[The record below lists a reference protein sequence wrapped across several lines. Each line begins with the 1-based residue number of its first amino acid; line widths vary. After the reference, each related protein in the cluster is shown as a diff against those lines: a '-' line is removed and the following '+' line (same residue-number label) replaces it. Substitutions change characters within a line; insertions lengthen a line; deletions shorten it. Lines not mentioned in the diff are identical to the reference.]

1 MFANLKNKLIEEVKA
16 SPSKFQQFAAAV
28 SSSASTT
35 PSGSESTTTTT
46 TNENFFSIT
55 EEDTPQNSPYKPL
68 KLPPGSVGGRTYHNG
83 PIGGAI
89 PRTRKLSNSSMASDV
104 SFRLPTYDSP
114 PVYHLQS
121 DLESNCSELE
131 DTASTAKLEV
141 VTKEQLYDAYKKSL
155 DRYHKYRSRYTD
167 LAKRYKD
174 LERDSTKARSVLVE
188 TQEKAIRRISE
199 LREQCSLEQQAKA
212 HLEEALRMEMD
223 DMQCKMQAYQT
234 KLKLLGENPDNV
246 SAILLTNESNDTTG
260 GASLID
266 LDDNNSNTNIAHSE
280 DLNEKKIEDNLESL
294 KNGQDFSQI
303 EQLKKELDNRER
315 KIEELI
321 AKMSNAEDTISQL
334 RKQEEENALLLAQTK
349 QAIHSELENKESE
362 VKRLTIK
369 INEMQKEEQDAA
381 KKEKQLSVQAS
392 ELNELHEKL
401 KNLHIAKQET
411 DAKLIASE
419 HMLGQMKEQLLVKD
433 NAIKAF
439 EQKLSK
445 GLKDSEQKLDEL
457 RQQNVQLNEMLQRYQ
472 QNEVSL
478 AEIDNELNRTKN
490 ENDILKIATAENE
503 RKLHE
508 LEEEVRSQKEQL
520 ERHQKERAAEEDRRK
535 LMSAREDE
543 LTKLWQEVQADN
555 EVQRQIVKRLQVE
568 LKISNERNQNNESET
583 ITALK
588 TELHMANEE
597 LEGKVKTLKDQLAGK
612 EKELKSS
619 ANKLAKQKKQFESQQ
634 SRIRD
639 QSGEI
644 EMLRTELNKHEQHLT
659 NLQNESQA
667 REQESEAEKT
677 KLKAQVQS
685 ILQDITEIQDEMR
698 IVKESHDELEVEK
711 LKLEQ
716 RIENMQRE
724 AQDTSDDTQLWR
736 DQLIDTEDKLRLVEL
751 KLQKVETENSQL
763 AERNCLLEEQ
773 NNRFEK
779 QLAERERQKDIE
791 EANAN
796 DLRLQLDSNQMT
808 LRKLNEKMS
817 EVLDENSRL
826 HNTQELMDHD
836 YRTLQDKFNAL
847 EKEKLMAE
855 DVQIGLQEELEQL
868 REHKLVLENK
878 LRETV
883 EQLQQTEEQCAEQK
897 KNTEAIEKE
906 LKEMVI
912 ARERLE
918 NQNQIMSA
926 ELNELRAVQSD
937 DEKLHNLM
945 CEQKRR
951 IEDLE
956 HELIDREKSAK
967 ANIEIV
973 DKENKHLNEKLG
985 TLEATR
991 EELEVTK
998 KEILLLKSQ
1007 NEELNRDLC
1016 ILNTELKQSRDDN
1029 QELERQLTPLKAL
1042 EQEKEISEKEHKTLT
1057 DEINKL
1063 KEESKMHIEE
1073 AQKRALELEEIKQKL
1088 HNSSEIN
1095 EKLEN
1100 TELEV
1105 QKMRELEKKLRA
1117 DTANDAELANQK
1129 IHELEEQLHTAK
1141 SDIERLH
1148 ESNDAIQVEMDKIQN
1163 KNELQVQS
1171 LEVTIQQLKEHN
1183 EKLQQKLASQKVDGE
1198 KLANFEQMQ
1207 IENEYLNKHVKQLE
1221 TELTAQ
1227 HTEASSQLQEV
1238 QDLREK
1244 LKSLQ
1249 CELYVLRENAEKHDA
1264 QLAEKQKV
1272 IDSAEN
1278 ERTQL
1283 REMLTNERAELER
1296 QVVHAKYITE
1306 QNDAIQ
1312 SDLLHKQHQLTEVE
1326 QQLHD
1331 IKAELEAVNSTHA
1344 ADIVIKTKEID
1355 SLRSELLQIAVELN
1369 AKAQLQEE
1377 LDALRV
1383 ELAEHNQLKE
1393 LQLSQATVENGQKS
1407 ILASDAENLR
1417 RINEA
1422 LQRELE
1428 DLKHKSTSEITE
1440 LQQEIEDMQSNA
1452 RHMTEK
1458 LAEVEKL
1465 HSALTTQQVLAN
1477 TNADQESLQATREI
1491 ATGGEISKLKAE
1503 EQLQREKAELAAKLR
1518 EIMNEVRDVSER
1530 NLFLEQQCEN
1540 YLILEQSNER
1550 LKLQNA
1556 KLSRQ
1561 LDETLVSMQHNEGI
1575 TANTEFEYLKNIMF
1589 QYLTGSANGNNE
1601 TLVKVISA
1609 VLKFS
1614 PQQTQ
1619 VALEKEHQRRSL
1631 INKIL

>member
-1 MFANLKNKLIEEVKA
+1 M
-16 SPSKFQQFAAAV
+16 
-28 SSSASTT
+28 
-35 PSGSESTTTTT
+35 
-46 TNENFFSIT
+46 
-55 EEDTPQNSPYKPL
+55 
-68 KLPPGSVGGRTYHNG
+68 
-83 PIGGAI
+83 
-89 PRTRKLSNSSMASDV
+89 
-104 SFRLPTYDSP
+104 
-114 PVYHLQS
+114 
-121 DLESNCSELE
+121 
-131 DTASTAKLEV
+131 
-141 VTKEQLYDAYKKSL
+141 
-155 DRYHKYRSRYTD
+155 
-167 LAKRYKD
+167 
-174 LERDSTKARSVLVE
+174 E

-234 KLKLLGENPDNV
+234 KLKLLGEHPDNV
-246 SAILLTNESNDTTG
+246 TAILLTNESNDTTG
-260 GASLID
+260 VDSLID
-266 LDDNNSNTNIAHSE
+266 LNDNKSNIILVNSE
-280 DLNEKKIEDNLESL
+280 DLNEKEVVDNIESL
-294 KNGQDFSQI
+294 KSVQDFSQM
-303 EQLKKELDNRER
+303 EQMKNELDDRQR
-315 KIEELI
+315 KIEELM
-321 AKMSNAEDTISQL
+321 AKMSNAEGTISQL
-334 RKQEEENALLLAQTK
+334 RKQEEENTLLLAQTK

-362 VKRLTIK
+362 VKKLSNK
-369 INEMQKEEQDAA
+369 ISEMQKDLQDAA
-381 KKEKQLSVQAS
+381 KKEKHLCTQAS

-401 KNLHIAKQET
+401 KNLHDAKQET

-445 GLKDSEQKLDEL
+445 GHKDSEKKLDEL
-457 RQQNVQLNEMLQRYQ
+457 RQQNAQLDEMLQRYQ

-490 ENDILKIATAENE
+490 ENDNLKIIIGDNE

-508 LEEEVRSQKEQL
+508 FEEELRSQKEQL
-520 ERHQKERAAEEDRRK
+520 ERHQVERT
-535 LMSAREDE
+535 AREDE
-543 LTKLWQEVQADN
+543 LTKLWQEVQDEN
-555 EVQRQIVKRLQVE
+555 EVQRQIVKRLESE
-568 LKISNERNQNNESET
+568 LKIYNDRNQHNESET
-583 ITALK
+583 IAALK
-588 TELHMANEE
+588 AEFHRANEE
-597 LEGKVKTLKDQLAGK
+597 VEEKVNALKDQLAGK

-619 ANKLAKQKKQFESQQ
+619 VNKLAKQKKQFENQQ

-644 EMLRTELNKHEQHLT
+644 EMLRTELNKHEQHLS
-659 NLQNESQA
+659 NIQNESQV
-667 REQESEAEKT
+667 REQESEVEKA

-685 ILQDITEIQDEMR
+685 ILQEITGIQDEMR
-698 IVKESHDELEVEK
+698 VVKDSHDELEVEK

-724 AQDTSDDTQLWR
+724 AEDASESTQHWR
-736 DQLIDTEDKLRLVEL
+736 DQLIDTEDKVRLVEA

-763 AERNCLLEEQ
+763 AESNCLLEEQ

-779 QLAERERQKDIE
+779 QLAERDRQKDTE
-791 EANAN
+791 EANSN
-796 DLRLQLDSNQMT
+796 EMRLKLNSTEMA
-808 LRKLNEKMS
+808 LGKLNEKMS
-817 EVLDENSRL
+817 EVLDENSRM

-855 DVQIGLQEELEQL
+855 DVQTRLQEELEQL

-878 LRETV
+878 LRETI
-883 EQLQQTEEQCAEQK
+883 ELLQQAEENYAEQK
-897 KNTEAIEKE
+897 KNTETYERE

-918 NQNQIMSA
+918 NENQIMSA

-951 IEDLE
+951 IEELE
-956 HELIDREKSAK
+956 HELINREKSAK

-973 DKENKHLNEKLG
+973 DKENRHLNEKLG
-985 TLEATR
+985 TLEASR
-991 EELEVTK
+991 EEFEVTK
-998 KEILLLKSQ
+998 KEGLLLKSQ
-1007 NEELNRDLC
+1007 NEELNRDLG
-1016 ILNTELKQSRDDN
+1016 ILNTELKQSRESS
-1029 QELERQLTPLKAL
+1029 QELEIQLRQLKTL
-1042 EQEKEISEKEHKTLT
+1042 EQEKGKNEKEVKALT

-1063 KEESKMHIEE
+1063 KEESKAHMEE
-1073 AQKRALELEEIKQKL
+1073 AKNSLLELEELRQQL
-1088 HNSSEIN
+1088 QNSGTIN

-1100 TELEV
+1100 TELEL
-1105 QKMRELEKKLRA
+1105 QKMQELENKLRA
-1117 DTANDAELANQK
+1117 EAINDAELASKK
-1129 IHELEEQLHTAK
+1129 IHELEEQLYTAK

-1148 ESNDAIQVEMDKIQN
+1148 ESNDAIQVEMDKLQN
-1163 KNELQVQS
+1163 KNEAQVQS
-1171 LEVTIQQLKEHN
+1171 LEVTIQQLNEHN
-1183 EKLQQKLASQKVDGE
+1183 EKIQQQFASQKIDGE
-1198 KLANFEQMQ
+1198 KLANFEQLQ

-1221 TELTAQ
+1221 TELTIQ
-1227 HTEASSQLQEV
+1227 HTEAASQLQES

-1264 QLAEKQKV
+1264 QLAEKQKA
-1272 IDSAEN
+1272 IDSSEN
-1278 ERTQL
+1278 ECKQL
-1283 REMLTNERAELER
+1283 REMLTNEHAELDR
-1296 QVVHAKYITE
+1296 QIVHTKYITE
-1306 QNDAIQ
+1306 QNDSIQ
-1312 SDLLHKQHQLTEVE
+1312 SDLLHQQHQLTEVE

-1331 IKAELEAVNSTHA
+1331 VKAELEEAKSLHS
-1344 ADIVIKTKEID
+1344 ADIVIKTKEIY
-1355 SLRSELLQIAVELN
+1355 SLRAELN

-1383 ELAEHNQLKE
+1383 ELAENRQLKE
-1393 LQLSQATVENGQKS
+1393 VSLSQATAENGQKS
-1407 ILASDAENLR
+1407 ALASDAENLR

-1428 DLKHKSTSEITE
+1428 DLKHKSMSEITE

-1458 LAEVEKL
+1458 LVEVEKL
-1465 HSALTTQQVLAN
+1465 HNALPTQQVLAN
-1477 TNADQESLQATREI
+1477 ANVHQESVQTSREI
-1491 ATGGEISKLKAE
+1491 AIGEDLSISKAE
-1503 EQLQREKAELAAKLR
+1503 ELLHREKAELAAKLR
-1518 EIMNEVRDVSER
+1518 DIMNEVRDVSER

-1561 LDETLVSMQHNEGI
+1561 LDETLVCTLRN
-1575 TANTEFEYLKNIMF
+1575 NIF
-1589 QYLTGSANGNNE
+1589 TIFYFLTLLS
-1601 TLVKVISA
+1601 V
-1609 VLKFS
+1609 
-1614 PQQTQ
+1614 
-1619 VALEKEHQRRSL
+1619 
-1631 INKIL
+1631 

>member
-68 KLPPGSVGGRTYHNG
+68 KLPPGSVSGRAYHNG

-141 VTKEQLYDAYKKSL
+141 VTKEQLFDAYKKSL

-246 SAILLTNESNDTTG
+246 TATPLANESNDTTG
-260 GASLID
+260 VASLID
-266 LDDNNSNTNIAHSE
+266 LDDTNSNINIVNPE
-280 DLNEKKIEDNLESL
+280 DLNERKMVDNLESL
-294 KNGQDFSQI
+294 KNEQDFPQM
-303 EQLKKELDNRER
+303 EQLKKELDDRQSQ
-315 KIEELI
+315 IEELM

-362 VKRLTIK
+362 VKKLSNK
-369 INEMQKEEQDAA
+369 ISEMQNDLQAAA
-381 KKEKQLSVQAS
+381 KKDKQLNAQAS

-401 KNLHIAKQET
+401 KNLQAAKQET

-419 HMLGQMKEQLLVKD
+419 HMLGQIKEQLLVKD
-433 NAIKAF
+433 KSIKDL

-445 GLKDSEQKLDEL
+445 GLKDSEQKVVDL
-457 RQQNVQLNEMLQRYQ
+457 RQQNAQLNEMVQRYQ

-490 ENDILKIATAENE
+490 ENDNLKITIGENE
-503 RKLHE
+503 RKLRE
-508 LEEEVRSQKEQL
+508 LEDEVRSQKEQL
-520 ERHQKERAAEEDRRK
+520 ERHQKERTAEEDRLK
-535 LMSAREDE
+535 IMSAREEE
-543 LTKLWQEVQADN
+543 LTKLWQEVKDDN
-555 EVQRQIVKRLQVE
+555 EVQKQIVNRLESE
-568 LKISNERNQNNESET
+568 LKISKEQNHHNESET
-583 ITALK
+583 IAAIKAELLK
-588 TELHMANEE
+588 ANEQ
-597 LEGKVKTLKDQLAGK
+597 LEEKAKTLKDQLTGK
-612 EKELKSS
+612 EKELKSNV
-619 ANKLAKQKKQFESQQ
+619 NKLAKQKKQFDNQQ

-644 EMLRTELNKHEQHLT
+644 EMLRTELNKHEQHLS
-659 NLQNESQA
+659 NLQNESQV
-667 REQESEAEKT
+667 REQEFEAEKA

-685 ILQDITEIQDEMR
+685 ILQDIAQIQDEMR
-698 IVKESHDELEVEK
+698 VVKESHDELEVEK

-724 AQDTSDDTQLWR
+724 AQDASDGTQHWHE
-736 DQLIDTEDKLRLVEL
+736 QLVDTEDKLRLVEL
-751 KLQKVETENSQL
+751 KLQQVETENSQL

-779 QLAERERQKDIE
+779 QLAERERQKDTE
-791 EANAN
+791 DANTN
-796 DLRLQLDSNQMT
+796 ELRLQLDSTEMS

-817 EVLDENSRL
+817 EVLDENSRM

-836 YRTLQDKFNAL
+836 YRTLQDKFNTL
-847 EKEKLMAE
+847 EKEKFMVE
-855 DVQIGLQEELEQL
+855 DVQTGLQEELEQL

-883 EQLQQTEEQCAEQK
+883 EQLQETEEKCAEQK
-897 KNTEAIEKE
+897 KNTEAYEKE
-906 LKEMVI
+906 LKEMVL

-918 NQNQIMSA
+918 NENQMLSA
-926 ELNELRAVQSD
+926 ELNELRAAQSD
-937 DEKLHNLM
+937 DEKLHKLM

-951 IEDLE
+951 IEELE
-956 HELIDREKSAK
+956 HELIDSEKSAK
-967 ANIEIV
+967 ANIDIV
-973 DKENKHLNEKLG
+973 DKENRDLYEKLS
-985 TLEATR
+985 TLEANR
-991 EELEVTK
+991 EELELA
-998 KEILLLKSQ
+998 KEESLLLKTQ
-1007 NEELNRDLC
+1007 NEELHRELST
-1016 ILNTELKQSRDDN
+1016 LNTELKQSR
-1029 QELERQLTPLKAL
+1029 ESSKVLETQLAQLHSL
-1042 EQEKEISEKEHKTLT
+1042 EQEKETSEKTLQALT
-1057 DEINKL
+1057 VEINKL
-1063 KEESKMHIEE
+1063 KEESKAHIED
-1073 AQKRALELEEIKQKL
+1073 AQNRALELEALQQQL
-1088 HNSSEIN
+1088 QNSSGTN

-1100 TELEV
+1100 TELEL
-1105 QKMRELEKKLRA
+1105 QKMQELEKNLRA
-1117 DTANDAELANQK
+1117 EAVNNAELASKKMQ
-1129 IHELEEQLHTAK
+1129 ELEEQLHTAK

-1148 ESNDAIQVEMDKIQN
+1148 ESNDAIQVEMDKLQN
-1163 KNELQVQS
+1163 KNELQVQN
-1171 LEVTIQQLKEHN
+1171 LEGTVQQLKEHN
-1183 EKLQQKLASQKVDGE
+1183 DKLQQQLESQKVDGE
-1198 KLANFEQMQ
+1198 KLANFEQLQ

-1221 TELTAQ
+1221 TELTTQ
-1227 HTEASSQLQEV
+1227 RTEASGQLQEG

-1264 QLAEKQKV
+1264 QLAEKQKA

-1278 ERTQL
+1278 ECQHL
-1283 REMLTNERAELER
+1283 REKLTNEHAELDR
-1296 QVVHAKYITE
+1296 QIVHAKYITE

-1331 IKAELEAVNSTHA
+1331 VKAELDEAKSIHA
-1344 ADIVIKTKEID
+1344 ADTLSKTNEID
-1355 SLRSELLQIAVELN
+1355 ALRAELQQNAVELN

-1377 LDALRV
+1377 LDVLRV
-1383 ELAEHNQLKE
+1383 ELAEHSQLKE
-1393 LQLSQATVENGQKS
+1393 VSLSQATVENGQKS
-1407 ILASDAENLR
+1407 ALASEAENLR

-1452 RHMTEK
+1452 RHMSEK
-1458 LAEVEKL
+1458 LAEAEK
-1465 HSALTTQQVLAN
+1465 AN
-1477 TNADQESLQATREI
+1477 ANADQELVQATRNAAI
-1491 ATGGEISKLKAE
+1491 GEELSKTE
-1503 EQLQREKAELAAKLR
+1503 ELLQREKAELATKLR

>member
-68 KLPPGSVGGRTYHNG
+68 KLPPGSVSGRTYHNG
-83 PIGGAI
+83 PTGGAI

-131 DTASTAKLEV
+131 DTASTAKLDV

-234 KLKLLGENPDNV
+234 KLKLLGENPDNL
-246 SAILLTNESNDTTG
+246 SAILLTCESNNTTG

-266 LDDNNSNTNIAHSE
+266 LDDNNSNTNIEDSE
-280 DLNEKKIEDNLESL
+280 DLSEKKIVDNLECL
-294 KNGQDFSQI
+294 KNGQDFPQM
-303 EQLKKELDNRER
+303 EQLKKELDDRQR
-315 KIEELI
+315 KIEELMT
-321 AKMSNAEDTISQL
+321 KMSSAEDTISQL

-362 VKRLTIK
+362 VKKLSNK
-369 INEMQKEEQDAA
+369 ISEMQKDQQDAA
-381 KKEKQLSVQAS
+381 KKEKQLSTQS
-392 ELNELHEKL
+392 NELNELHEKL
-401 KNLHIAKQET
+401 KNLHIAKQES

-457 RQQNVQLNEMLQRYQ
+457 RQQNAQLNEMLQRYQ

-490 ENDILKIATAENE
+490 ENDNLKITIGENE

-508 LEEEVRSQKEQL
+508 LEEEVRSQKEQI
-520 ERHQKERAAEEDRRK
+520 ERHQKERTAEENRWK

-555 EVQRQIVKRLQVE
+555 EVQRQIVKRLESE
-568 LKISNERNQNNESET
+568 LKISNERNQHNESET
-583 ITALK
+583 IVALK
-588 TELHMANEE
+588 AELHKANEE
-597 LEGKVKTLKDQLAGK
+597 LGEKANTLKDQLAVK

-619 ANKLAKQKKQFESQQ
+619 LNKLAKQKKQFDNQQ

-644 EMLRTELNKHEQHLT
+644 EMLRTELNQHEQHLS

-667 REQESEAEKT
+667 REQESEAEKA

-685 ILQDITEIQDEMR
+685 ILQDIVQIQDEMR
-698 IVKESHDELEVEK
+698 VVKESHDELEVEK

-724 AQDTSDDTQLWR
+724 AQDASDGTQHWR
-736 DQLIDTEDKLRLVEL
+736 DQLVDTEDKLRLIES
-751 KLQKVETENSQL
+751 KLQKVETENSQV

-779 QLAERERQKDIE
+779 QLVERERQKDTE

-796 DLRLQLDSNQMT
+796 ELRLKLDGNETT

-817 EVLDENSRL
+817 EILDENSRL

-878 LRETV
+878 LREAV
-883 EQLQQTEEQCAEQK
+883 EQLQQTEEKCAEQK

-918 NQNQIMSA
+918 NQNQVMSA

-973 DKENKHLNEKLG
+973 DKENKNLNEKLG
-985 TLEATR
+985 TLEASR

-998 KEILLLKSQ
+998 KESLLLKKQ

-1016 ILNTELKQSRDDN
+1016 ILNTELKQSRDSS
-1029 QELERQLTPLKAL
+1029 QELETQLTQLKAL
-1042 EQEKEISEKEHKTLT
+1042 EQEITEKEHKALI

-1063 KEESKMHIEE
+1063 KEESKTHIEE
-1073 AQKRALELEEIKQKL
+1073 ARNRALELEALRQKL
-1088 HNSSEIN
+1088 QNSSEIN

-1100 TELEV
+1100 TELEL
-1105 QKMRELEKKLRA
+1105 QKMLELETKLRVDA
-1117 DTANDAELANQK
+1117 ANDAELASKK
-1129 IHELEEQLHTAK
+1129 IHELEENLYTAK

-1148 ESNDAIQVEMDKIQN
+1148 ESNDAIQVEMDKLQN

-1171 LEVTIQQLKEHN
+1171 LEVTMQQLKEHN
-1183 EKLQQKLASQKVDGE
+1183 EKLQQQFASQKVDGE
-1198 KLANFEQMQ
+1198 KLANFEQLQ
-1207 IENEYLNKHVKQLE
+1207 IENEYLSKHVKQLE

-1227 HTEASSQLQEV
+1227 RTEASSQLQEG
-1238 QDLREK
+1238 QDLQEK

-1249 CELYVLRENAEKHDA
+1249 CELYVLRENTEKHDA
-1264 QLAEKQKV
+1264 QLEEKQKA

-1278 ERTQL
+1278 ESKQL
-1283 REMLTNERAELER
+1283 REMLTNEHAELER
-1296 QVVHAKYITE
+1296 QIVHAKYITE

-1331 IKAELEAVNSTHA
+1331 VKAELEAVNSKHA

-1355 SLRSELLQIAVELN
+1355 SLRAELQQITVELN

-1383 ELAEHNQLKE
+1383 ELTEHNQVKE
-1393 LQLSQATVENGQKS
+1393 LSLSQATVENGQKS
-1407 ILASDAENLR
+1407 VLASDAENLR

-1477 TNADQESLQATREI
+1477 ANADQESLQATREI
-1491 ATGGEISKLKAE
+1491 ARGGEISSLKAE
-1503 EQLQREKAELAAKLR
+1503 ELLQREKAELSAKLR

>member
-68 KLPPGSVGGRTYHNG
+68 KLPPGSVSGRTYHNG

-104 SFRLPTYDSP
+104 SFRLPSYDSP

-246 SAILLTNESNDTTG
+246 SAILLTNEFNDTTG

-266 LDDNNSNTNIAHSE
+266 LDDNNSNTNIEHSE
-280 DLNEKKIEDNLESL
+280 DLNEKNTEDTFESL
-294 KNGQDFSQI
+294 KNGQDFPLI

-315 KIEELI
+315 KIEELM

-381 KKEKQLSVQAS
+381 KKEKQLSAQAS

-490 ENDILKIATAENE
+490 ENDILKIATGENE

-520 ERHQKERAAEEDRRK
+520 ERHQKERAAEEDRWK
-535 LMSAREDE
+535 LMYAREDE

-555 EVQRQIVKRLQVE
+555 EVQRQIVKRLESE
-568 LKISNERNQNNESET
+568 LKISNERNQNNENET
-583 ITALK
+583 IAALK
-588 TELHMANEE
+588 TELHKANEE

-619 ANKLAKQKKQFESQQ
+619 TNKLAKQKKQFENQQ
-634 SRIRD
+634 SRVRD

-667 REQESEAEKT
+667 REQESEAEKA

-685 ILQDITEIQDEMR
+685 ILQDITQIQDEMR

-716 RIENMQRE
+716 RIENMQQE
-724 AQDTSDDTQLWR
+724 AQDTSDDTQHWR
-736 DQLIDTEDKLRLVEL
+736 DQLVGTEDKLRLVEL

-779 QLAERERQKDIE
+779 QLAERE
-791 EANAN
+791 ANAN
-796 DLRLQLDSNQMT
+796 DLRLQLDSNEMT

-883 EQLQQTEEQCAEQK
+883 EQLQQTEEKCAEQK

-985 TLEATR
+985 TLEASR

-998 KEILLLKSQ
+998 KEVLLLKSQ

-1029 QELERQLTPLKAL
+1029 QELGRQLTLLKTL

-1073 AQKRALELEEIKQKL
+1073 AQKRALELKEIRQHL

-1100 TELEV
+1100 TELEL
-1105 QKMRELEKKLRA
+1105 QKMRELEKKLRVDA
-1117 DTANDAELANQK
+1117 ANDAELANQK
-1129 IHELEEQLHTAK
+1129 IHELEDQLHTAK

-1171 LEVTIQQLKEHN
+1171 LEGTIQQLKEHN
-1183 EKLQQKLASQKVDGE
+1183 EKLQQQFASQKVDGE

-1221 TELTAQ
+1221 TELTSKR
-1227 HTEASSQLQEV
+1227 TEASSQLQEA
-1238 QDLREK
+1238 QDQREK

-1249 CELYVLRENAEKHDA
+1249 CELYVLRENAEKYDA

-1312 SDLLHKQHQLTEVE
+1312 SDLLHKQHQLTEAE

-1355 SLRSELLQIAVELN
+1355 SLRSELQQITVELN

-1377 LDALRV
+1377 LDTLRV

-1393 LQLSQATVENGQKS
+1393 LPLSQATVENGQKS

-1465 HSALTTQQVLAN
+1465 HSALTTQQMLAN
-1477 TNADQESLQATREI
+1477 VNADQESLNPTREI

-1503 EQLQREKAELAAKLR
+1503 ELLQREKAELAAKLR